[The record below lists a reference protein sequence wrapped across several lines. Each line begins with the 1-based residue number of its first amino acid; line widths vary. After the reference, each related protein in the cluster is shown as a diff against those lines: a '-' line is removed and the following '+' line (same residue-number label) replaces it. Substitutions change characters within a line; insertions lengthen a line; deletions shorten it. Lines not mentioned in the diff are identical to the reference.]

1 MLVVVGQRNP
11 VRRLTRI
18 ARLRVALACAA
29 VLLVLFARTPA
40 LLSQSAE
47 RQAGEMAQRL
57 MSPY

>member
-1 MLVVVGQRNP
+1 MLVVMGQRHP
-11 VRRLTRI
+11 VRRLAF
-18 ARLRVALACAA
+18 ARLRAGLACAA

-40 LLSQSAE
+40 LLAQSAE